1 MGCPF
6 SIINVFNRQL
16 FSFYAVI
23 FLINCIQAKFC
34 VLHIH
39 LNYRKITML
48 KIIMFD
54 KKSKTR

>member
-1 MGCPF
+1 MGCLF

-39 LNYRKITML
+39 L
-48 KIIMFD
+48 IIE
-54 KKSKTR
+54 RLLC